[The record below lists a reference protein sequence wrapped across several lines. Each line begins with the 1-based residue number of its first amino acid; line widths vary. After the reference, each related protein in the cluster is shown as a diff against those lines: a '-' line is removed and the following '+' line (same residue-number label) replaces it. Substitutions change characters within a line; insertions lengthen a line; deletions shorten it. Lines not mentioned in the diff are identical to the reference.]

1 MDYTPIIQQVVNTLW
16 WVFPILLVITLFKTP
31 LVKGWIGEA
40 VVNLMGRIQLPRY
53 SYHRLQNVTLPI
65 TDNDTTQIDHIIVSQ
80 FGVFVVETK
89 HMKGWI
95 FGSERQA
102 EWTQKIYR
110 KSYRFQNP
118 LRQNYKHVKAL
129 EAVLDIP
136 AEHIHSVVVF
146 VGDNR
151 FKTKMPAN
159 VTRGPGYV
167 RYIRSFRTPVF
178 TESKVQ
184 QIVQQITS
192 TRLAQGWETN
202 KQHVAQLQ
210 KRRVATAVCHEQA
223 VNQPPACS
231 KCGKTMIL
239 RTARKGTHAGQKF
252 WGCSG
257 FPNCRSVRVLDS

>member
-16 WVFPILLVITLFKTP
+16 WVIPALMVITLFKTP
-31 LVKGWIGEA
+31 LVKGWIGER
-40 VVNLMGRIQLPRY
+40 VVSLIGRMMLPKH
-53 SYHRLQNVTLPI
+53 SYHRLHDVTLPA
-65 TDNDTTQIDHIIVSQ
+65 TDGTTQIDHIIGSR

-102 EWTQKIYR
+102 QWTQKIYR
-110 KSYRFQNP
+110 KSFRFQNP
-118 LRQNYKHVKAL
+118 LRQNYRHVKAL

-136 AEHIHSVVVF
+136 AEHIHSLVVF
-146 VGDNR
+146 VGDSD

-167 RYIRSFRTPVF
+167 RYIRSFTTPVF
-178 TESKVQ
+178 SESQVQ
-184 QIVQQITS
+184 QIIQQIAS
-192 TRLAQGWETN
+192 VRLAPGRETN

-210 KRRVATAVCHEQA
+210 KRRAKAVEQQEQA
-223 VNQPPACS
+223 VNQPPSCS
-231 KCGKTMIL
+231 ECGKTMVL
-239 RTARKGTHAGQKF
+239 RTARRGEHKGQQF

-257 FPNCRSVRVLDS
+257 FPECRSVRTLGG